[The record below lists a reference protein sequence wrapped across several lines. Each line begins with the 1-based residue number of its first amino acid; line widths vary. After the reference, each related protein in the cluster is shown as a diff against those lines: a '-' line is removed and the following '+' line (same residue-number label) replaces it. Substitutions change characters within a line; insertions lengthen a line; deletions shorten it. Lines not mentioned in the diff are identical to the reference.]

1 MSWDPTDPI
10 HCPCCDTHGECVHQG
25 PTRPAHVAWRLG
37 SRAAEDHLWGTCQ
50 RGVPTPAELG
60 HEPPQNPYAEDS
72 DEHGW
77 WARAWSAT
85 YARIQWQAARIKAS
99 CSHPQAQAG
108 VCVDCG
114 ADLDTPPAPRRPVAG
129 WVETVARG
137 SAYDD
142 GHTHTLT
149 ERTLRDSS
157 GRRIAKVATF
167 ARKGASWIVYGA
179 AGDAPNL
186 EAAQLAAEDALLAVL
201 TDAAAALGKRVVS

>member
-1 MSWDPTDPI
+1 MGIIGDAYAAMQPPRKCICGSEPQGHPSGL
-10 HCPCCDTHGECVHQG
+10 CD
-25 PTRPAHVAWRLG
+25 
-37 SRAAEDHLWGTCQ
+37 
-50 RGVPTPAELG
+50 
-60 HEPPQNPYAEDS
+60 
-72 DEHGW
+72 
-77 WARAWSAT
+77 
-85 YARIQWQAARIKAS
+85 
-99 CSHPQAQAG
+99 
-108 VCVDCG
+108 VCV
-114 ADLDTPPAPRRPVAG
+114 AKRSAPPAPRRPVAG

-186 EAAQLAAEDALLAVL
+186 EAAQLAAEDALRAVL
-201 TDAAAALGKRVVS
+201 VDAAAALGLRVVPS